1 MVFYSRFYE
10 SLLITQRKNEELIC
24 TLEDAGMQIER
35 LECTGE
41 GDPNSL
47 MGIIDTLRLPN
58 LPSYDGFCDTSAKNV
73 VSGF

>member
-1 MVFYSRFYE
+1 MSNTFSSIKTVLAQLVLLYLRFYE

-47 MGIIDTLRLPN
+47 MGIIDTLR
-58 LPSYDGFCDTSAKNV
+58 
-73 VSGF
+73 